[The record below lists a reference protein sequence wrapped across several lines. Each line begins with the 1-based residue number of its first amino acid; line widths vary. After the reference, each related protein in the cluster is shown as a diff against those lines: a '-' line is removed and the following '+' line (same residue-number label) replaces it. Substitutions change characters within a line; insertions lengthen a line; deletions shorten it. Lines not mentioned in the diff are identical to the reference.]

1 MAGIRRMTTTMTET
15 GDRGETGVGFLNLE
29 TGGSSAPTISLYP
42 MRSALFSLLTGKS
55 LKNVENWG

>member
-1 MAGIRRMTTTMTET
+1 MTTTMTET